1 MSEKLPK
8 LLTRDEFR
16 NGVFKRDNNL
26 CVICGNPAQDSHH
39 IIERRLWSN
48 GGYFLDNGASL
59 CGTCHIRAEETTIS
73 VEEIR
78 EKAGIRKALV
88 PDHLYPDLVYDK
100 WGNEILSNG
109 NRAKGELFD
118 DESVQKILGQGGVLN
133 LFVDPRY
140 PRTMH
145 LPWSGGV
152 GKDDRVIDNLDCFK
166 GKRVIVSVKM
176 DGENT
181 TLKPDR
187 MHARSP
193 ESKTDESRTWMA
205 NYWAVVRHDIPPG
218 WRVCGENLYAGPPW
232 HVIKYVNL
240 PKPNGYFLGFS
251 VWNDRNVC
259 LSWDETRDWFSLMNI
274 AQVPVIYDGI
284 WDERLIRDIY
294 PIQSPEA
301 LKYSAIHE
309 GYVVRLAEQFH
320 YRDFRRACGKFVHE
334 DFRRV
339 VDANHGVRQRVGFQK
354 NELEK

>member
-1 MSEKLPK
+1 MATKRNI
-8 LLTRDEFR
+8 LLDRDSFR
-16 NGVFKRDNNL
+16 EGVFARDNNL
-26 CVICGNPAQDSHH
+26 CVICKQPGQDAHH
-39 IIERRLWSN
+39 ILERRLFPD
-48 GGYFLDNGASL
+48 GGYYLDNGATL
-59 CGTCHIRAEETTIS
+59 CGAHHLAAEMTTLS
-73 VEEIR
+73 CEAIR
-78 EKAGIRKALV
+78 EACGIRTPV
-88 PDHLYPDLVYDK
+88 IPPHLYPDLVYDK

-109 NRAKGELFD
+109 LRAKGELFD
-118 DESVQKILGQGGVLN
+118 DESVQKILAQGGVLN

-152 GKDDRVIDNLDCFK
+152 GKDDRVIDNLDGFK

-205 NYWAVVRHDIPPG
+205 NYWAVVRHDIPQG

-251 VWNDRNVC
+251 VWNDKNVC
-259 LSWDETRDWFSLMNI
+259 LSWDETREWFSLMGI
-274 AQVPVIYDGI
+274 AHVPVIYDGV

-294 PIQSPEA
+294 PIQSPTA
-301 LKYSAIHE
+301 LRYSPTHE
-309 GYVVRLAEQFH
+309 GYVVRLADAFH
-320 YRDFRRACGKFVHE
+320 YRDFRRACAKFVHA
-334 DFRRV
+334 DFRRE
-339 VDANHGVRQRVGFQK
+339 VDANHGVKQRVGFQK